1 MCKVL
6 SHFPPAWYCWIS
18 FQVPICHPGW
28 NVSMCL
34 VHFLCRMFFYLKNIY
49 IYIKEKNKAKKK
61 KYIFVL
67 PSTLVCDLCR
77 FSSLL
82 TLRSSPGY
90 CRREK
95 SGKGE
100 PVPFLKPKS
109 HLTPCFGVNGF
120 CLWPPT
126 SIKQDSY
133 GDTQWVLRTS
143 PPRPQ
148 ITSIPTASWA
158 HLDIRKKAVW
168 SFILKCEHHSPQ
180 TLQTCLNFF
189 KYEIDEQGGT
199 KNEGGSSFWWNFKQF
214 DNIVSQYWASMLKVC
229 LLACLFLVYGSGLGF
244 LVSVDVNLTWK
255 LGYFPMLLFCFF
267 F

>member
-1 MCKVL
+1 M
-6 SHFPPAWYCWIS
+6 
-18 FQVPICHPGW
+18 
-28 NVSMCL
+28 
-34 VHFLCRMFFYLKNIY
+34 
-49 IYIKEKNKAKKK
+49 
-61 KYIFVL
+61 
-67 PSTLVCDLCR
+67 PSTLVYDLCR

-82 TLRSSPGY
+82 TLRPSPDY

-100 PVPFLKPKS
+100 PVPFVKPKS

-143 PPRPQ
+143 PPSPQ

-168 SFILKCEHHSPQ
+168 SFILKCEHNSPQ
-180 TLQTCLNFF
+180 TREGPKMRGEVACGGISSSLTTCITILGQ
-189 KYEIDEQGGT
+189 YV
-199 KNEGGSSFWWNFKQF
+199 EGLF
-214 DNIVSQYWASMLKVC
+214 AC
-229 LLACLFLVYGSGLGF
+229 LLVSSIWEWSWCFGLCRCQSNLEVRLLPYAAALVFYFKAHLHF
-244 LVSVDVNLTWK
+244 ELTCIAQITLAQNLQKTVS
-255 LGYFPMLLFCFF
+255 F
-267 F
+267 

>member
-1 MCKVL
+1 M
-6 SHFPPAWYCWIS
+6 
-18 FQVPICHPGW
+18 
-28 NVSMCL
+28 
-34 VHFLCRMFFYLKNIY
+34 
-49 IYIKEKNKAKKK
+49 
-61 KYIFVL
+61 
-67 PSTLVCDLCR
+67 PSTLVYDLCR

-82 TLRSSPGY
+82 TLRPSPGY

-100 PVPFLKPKS
+100 PVPFVKPKS

-143 PPRPQ
+143 PPSPQ

-168 SFILKCEHHSPQ
+168 SFILKCEHNSPQ
-180 TLQTCLNFF
+180 TREGPKMRGEVAC
-189 KYEIDEQGGT
+189 GGI
-199 KNEGGSSFWWNFKQF
+199 SSSLTTLYH
-214 DNIVSQYWASMLKVC
+214 NIGPVCWRFVC
-229 LLACLFLVYGSGLGF
+229 LLACF
-244 LVSVDVNLTWK
+244 
-255 LGYFPMLLFCFF
+255 
-267 F
+267 